1 MKNRNFGFTLIEIM
15 VVVFIVSLLLSIV
28 ALEGIRLRRMANEM
42 NAQANLRAIATSF
55 EVYASAHDGV
65 YAQNDE
71 HNLQFLVDAK
81 YAAEDFTVLGQIG
94 NYRYLPGVILPSGYD
109 IRAMAVNPVLA
120 EHNYQILTG
129 AKMLRSDTSVS
140 SDTDFRNF

>member
-15 VVVFIVSLLLSIV
+15 VVVFIISLLLSIV

-55 EVYASAHDGV
+55 EVYAASHSGA
-65 YAQNDE
+65 YAQGNESD
-71 HNLQFLVDAK
+71 LGFLIEAK
-81 YAAEDFTVLGQIG
+81 YGTVDFIVAGPTG
-94 NYRYLPGVILPSGYD
+94 NFRYLAQAITPAGYD

-120 EHNYQILTG
+120 EHNYQIITG
-129 AKMLRSDTSVS
+129 AKILRSNTSIAG
-140 SDTDFRNF
+140 DTDFKDF